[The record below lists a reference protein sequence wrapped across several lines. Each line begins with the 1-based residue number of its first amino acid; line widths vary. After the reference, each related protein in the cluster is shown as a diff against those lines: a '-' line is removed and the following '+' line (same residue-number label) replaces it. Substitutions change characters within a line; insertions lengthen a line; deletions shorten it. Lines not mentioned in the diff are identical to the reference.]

1 MAGGFQEGAFQED
14 KPQRAR
20 TNLPSVYIMLADAP
34 LVKASHMA
42 KSRVTVGR
50 RML

>member
-14 KPQRAR
+14 KPHCAR